1 MSDYALAYNHTII
14 HHKLKSTRFKT
25 MQNPYISI
33 VIPIHNEQEVLEE
46 LYTRL
51 TSVLDRL
58 GKSYEIIFTNDGS
71 EDNSAKLLQS
81 LHERRPEQIRIIEFN
96 GNFGQHMA
104 IMAGFERVRGQIVIT
119 MDADLQNPPEEIPK
133 LVAAMEK
140 GHDVVNTY
148 REDRQ
153 DSLWRLKVSKWHN
166 QLREWM
172 MPKLKMKDEGCML
185 RAYSRHIV
193 DLMASTGESTTF
205 IPALALTYAANPTE
219 VGVAHAE
226 RSAGTSSYNLYKL
239 IRYNFDL
246 VTGFSVF
253 PLQVFTM
260 IGVLI
265 SMFSFLFVVLLFL
278 RRIVVGPEVE
288 GVFTLFA
295 VMFFLLGIVL
305 FGLGMVGEYVG
316 RIYQE
321 VRKRP
326 RFVIRRVIEA
336 PMANKDLELVGKET
350 EVTLANL
357 GA

>member
-1 MSDYALAYNHTII
+1 MS
-14 HHKLKSTRFKT
+14 R
-25 MQNPYISI
+25 PYISV
-33 VIPIHNEQEVLEE
+33 VIPVHNEQEVLEE

-51 TSVLDRL
+51 TSALDKL
-58 GKSYEIIFTNDGS
+58 NKPYEIILTNDGS
-71 EDNSAKLLQS
+71 TDNSASMLRE
-81 LHERRPEQIRIIEFN
+81 LHARRPHQIRIIDFN

-104 IMAGFERVRGQIVIT
+104 IMAGFEKVRGDIIIT
-119 MDADLQNPPEEIPK
+119 MDADLQNPPEEIGK
-133 LVAAMEK
+133 LVAAMEA

-148 REDRQ
+148 RQDRQ
-153 DSLWRLKVSKWHN
+153 DAWWRLKVSKWHN
-166 QLREWM
+166 QLREKM

-185 RAYSRHIV
+185 RAYSRQIV

-226 RSAGTSSYNLYKL
+226 RSAGTSSYNFYKL

-260 IGVLI
+260 IGLAI
-265 SMFSFLFVVLLFL
+265 SLCSFGFVVFLFL
-278 RRIVVGPEVE
+278 RRLIHGPEVE

-295 VMFFLLGIVL
+295 ILFFLIGIVL
-305 FGLGMVGEYVG
+305 FGLGIVGEYIG

-326 RFVIRRVIEA
+326 RFVIKEIIERPQDEPIMQIA
-336 PMANKDLELVGKET
+336 YEANAK
-350 EVTLANL
+350 N
-357 GA
+357 

>member
-1 MSDYALAYNHTII
+1 
-14 HHKLKSTRFKT
+14 

-33 VIPIHNEQEVLEE
+33 VIPVHNEQEVLEE

-51 TSVLDRL
+51 TESLDKL
-58 GKSYEIIFTNDGS
+58 GKTYEIILTNDGS
-71 EDNSAKLLQS
+71 TDKSGEMLQE
-81 LHERRPEQIRIIEFN
+81 LHNRRPEQIRIIDFN

-119 MDADLQNPPEEIPK
+119 MDADLQNPPEEIHK
-133 LVAAMEK
+133 LVAAIEA
-140 GHDVVNTY
+140 GHDVVNTH
-148 REDRQ
+148 RQNRQ

-166 QLREWM
+166 NLREWM
-172 MPKLKMKDEGCML
+172 MPKLKMEDEGCML
-185 RAYSRHIV
+185 RAYRRDIV
-193 DLMASTGESTTF
+193 DLMASTGETSTF
-205 IPALALTYAANPTE
+205 IPALALTYASNPTE

-260 IGVLI
+260 IGLLI
-265 SMFSFLFVVLLFL
+265 SLCSFAFVVFLFL
-278 RRIVVGPEVE
+278 RRLVLGPEVE
-288 GVFTLFA
+288 GLFTLFA
-295 VMFFLLGIVL
+295 IMFFLIGIVL
-305 FGLGMVGEYVG
+305 FGLGIVGEYVG

-326 RFVIRRVIEA
+326 RFVVRRVLERPVIGH
-336 PMANKDLELVGKET
+336 KDDAHVESIS
-350 EVTLANL
+350 
-357 GA
+357 

>member
-1 MSDYALAYNHTII
+1 
-14 HHKLKSTRFKT
+14 

-33 VIPIHNEQEVLEE
+33 VIPVHNEQEVLEE

-51 TSVLDRL
+51 TNTLDQF
-58 GKSYEIIFTNDGS
+58 GKSYEIILTNDGS
-71 EDNSAKLLQS
+71 QDASAEILER
-81 LHERRPEQIRIIEFN
+81 LHQRRPAQIRIIEFN
-96 GNFGQHMA
+96 GNYGQHMA
-104 IMAGFERVRGQIVIT
+104 IMAGFERVRGQIIIT

-133 LVAAMEK
+133 LILAMEA

-148 REDRQ
+148 RENRQ

-166 QLREWM
+166 QLRAKM
-172 MPKLKMKDEGCML
+172 MPKLVMRDEGCML
-185 RAYSRHIV
+185 RAYKRSIV
-193 DLMASTGESTTF
+193 DLMASTSESTTF
-205 IPALALTYAANPTE
+205 IPALALTYASNPTE

-226 RSAGTSSYNLYKL
+226 RSAGTSSYNFYKL

-260 IGVLI
+260 IGVAI
-265 SMFSFLFVVLLFL
+265 SLMSFMFVVFLLL
-278 RRIVVGPEVE
+278 RRMIIGPEVE

-295 VMFFLLGIVL
+295 IMFFLIGIVL
-305 FGLGMVGEYVG
+305 FGLGVVGEYVG

-326 RFVIRRVIEA
+326 RFVIKRVIEVPINLTA
-336 PMANKDLELVGKET
+336 AINEAKE
-350 EVTLANL
+350 AIR
-357 GA
+357 